1 MARSPNT
8 RKTPRRL
15 VFLYGP
21 AAVIVT
27 AVLAVFPPA
36 FLERLDNAA
45 YDILLRSVRTKP
57 SGGRVVIVDVDERSL
72 STIGQ
77 WPWRRD
83 LMGSL
88 IARLREMGAAAV
100 ALDIVF
106 AEPDRGG
113 DSGGSDQRPGA
124 SARATSD
131 EALAATLRDGRV
143 VLGNAMRFDNFPAEG
158 SECALHPVSS
168 CCRPCGR

>member
-1 MARSPNT
+1 MARSLNSRP
-8 RKTPRRL
+8 TPRRL

-36 FLERLDNAA
+36 FLGRLDNAA
-45 YDILLRSVRTKP
+45 YDILLRSVHTRP
-57 SGGRVVIVDVDERSL
+57 PGGRVVIVDVDERSL

-88 IARLREMGAAAV
+88 IARLRELGAATIALWGAAAV
-100 ALDIVF
+100 AHS
-106 AEPDRGG
+106 A
-113 DSGGSDQRPGA
+113 GS
-124 SARATSD
+124 
-131 EALAATLRDGRV
+131 
-143 VLGNAMRFDNFPAEG
+143 F
-158 SECALHPVSS
+158 
-168 CCRPCGR
+168 